1 MSLSDHLRY
10 LRAMQGGPHI
20 ADVAHGANVDNV
32 AAVTVAEKQYRPLED
47 EDLLNKLAAYYG
59 RPLEE
64 FHWHNARSRKQFTFF
79 INGAM
84 GSETAVSLTLRH
96 GVTLTGTVEDW
107 DLACVALRTADGRL
121 LVVQRHAI
129 IDWSV

>member
-10 LRAMQGGPHI
+10 LRAMRGGAHI
-20 ADVAHGANVDNV
+20 ADVAHEANVDNV
-32 AAVTVAEKQYRPLED
+32 AAVNLAEKQYRPIKD
-47 EDLLNKLAAYYG
+47 KDLINKLAAYYG
-59 RPLEE
+59 RPPEE

-84 GSETAVSLTLRH
+84 TAQTAVSLTLRH
-96 GVTLTGTVEDW
+96 GVTLTGLVEDW
-107 DLACVALRTADGRL
+107 DLACVALRLGDGRL